1 MSKDLEKTNHEVV
14 LFDKDF
20 AKKIEILKKAWSTV
34 YKDIGAKKTKQKA
47 KRRIIGKDKETGK
60 PLIEDYLEEVD
71 MRSALDDLFPG
82 WSVKLMGTPLVFKGP
97 KAGLILSSIELEII
111 DIHKFKF
118 LVANGVP
125 PEVASYTRT
134 FPGVG
139 GAVYYFNEAGN
150 VIHASNP
157 AKASIS
163 EGLKFAINRLTRYGD
178 DTYKKESTFG
188 LTSQEFRELSKMIHE
203 ADLPEEEK
211 EKAFEVLMEI
221 NSNQV
226 EAFKEKLKEKEQQ
239 NETG

>member
-60 PLIEDYLEEVD
+60 PLIEDYLE
-71 MRSALDDLFPG
+71 
-82 WSVKLMGTPLVFKGP
+82 
-97 KAGLILSSIELEII
+97 ELEII

>member
-125 PEVASYTRT
+125 PEVASY
-134 FPGVG
+134 
-139 GAVYYFNEAGN
+139 
-150 VIHASNP
+150 
-157 AKASIS
+157 
-163 EGLKFAINRLTRYGD
+163 GD

-226 EAFKEKLKEKEQQ
+226 EAFKEK
-239 NETG
+239 